1 MASSVSS
8 LSRTKIQNLISA
20 GAVRVNDVIIVD
32 ASYYLKVNDCV
43 TVDDSQK
50 IEKPNL
56 SPDASVQFDI
66 LYEDADLLVIDKPA
80 GVVVHAG
87 AGNFSHTL
95 VNGLVHHCGKS
106 LSSGS
111 DEYRPGIVHR
121 IDKDTSGIL
130 VVAKNDYSHAKL
142 AEQFAVHSITRK
154 YICFCYSH
162 FQNKSGKI
170 ETLIAR
176 DQNNRLK
183 MSVNPSQG
191 KTAITLFKTL
201 VDYGYASK
209 IECELKTGRTHQIRV
224 HMSYLGHSLIG
235 DSLYK
240 TKNYSIPKNISEYI
254 RLFPRQALHAYY
266 LKFCHP
272 CTQKEM
278 EFFSDIPSD
287 MQQLEEMLRNAIEK

>member
-1 MASSVSS
+1 M
-8 LSRTKIQNLISA
+8 N
-20 GAVRVNDVIIVD
+20 GVIIVD
-32 ASYYLKVNDCV
+32 ANHYLKINDIV
-43 TVDDSQK
+43 VVDDSQK
-50 IEKPNL
+50 IERPSL
-56 SPDASVQFDI
+56 SPDADVKFDV
-66 LYEDADLLVIDKPA
+66 LYEDADLLVINKPA

-95 VNGLVHHCGKS
+95 VNGLVHHCGES

-142 AEQFAVHSITRK
+142 AEQFAVHSIVRK
-154 YICFCYSH
+154 YVCFCYSH

-170 ETLIAR
+170 ETLISR
-176 DQNNRLK
+176 DKNNRLK
-183 MSVNPSQG
+183 MCVNPSQG
-191 KTAITLFKTL
+191 KRAITLFKTL
-201 VDYGYASK
+201 ADYGFASK

-240 TKNYSIPKNISEYI
+240 VKNYAIPKDMTEYI
-254 RLFPRQALHAYY
+254 RSFPRQALHAYF
-266 LKFCHP
+266 LKFQHP
-272 CTQKEM
+272 TNQKDM
-278 EFFSDIPSD
+278 EFSADLPSD
-287 MQQLEEMLRNAIEK
+287 LQQLEKKLEEGRG